1 VPQPIEVVFK
11 FFEKPENLE
20 KLTPLNLGFKIL
32 TPYPISMNVGR
43 LIDYTIRIFGINF
56 HWKTMITDYL
66 QNIKFVD
73 EQLKG
78 PYSFWHHTHT
88 FESSSSGTYLNDKVI
103 YAMPFGIIGRIV
115 HSLFIKRSLNDIFN
129 YRVEVINKM
138 FSGS

>member
-1 VPQPIEVVFK
+1 MPQPIEVVFK

>member
-1 VPQPIEVVFK
+1 MPQPIEEVFI

-20 KLTPLNLGFKIL
+20 KLTPSNLGFKIL
-32 TPYPISMNVGR
+32 TPSPISMNVGR

-56 HWKTMITDYL
+56 HWRTLITDYV

-78 PYSFWHHTHT
+78 PYSYWHHAHT
-88 FESSSSGTYLNDKVI
+88 FESSNDGTFINDKVT
-103 YAMPFGIIGRIV
+103 YALPFGIFGRIA
-115 HSLFIKRSLNDIFN
+115 HRLFIKRSLNNIFD
-129 YRVEVINKM
+129 YRVKVINQM

>member
-1 VPQPIEVVFK
+1 MFK

-20 KLTPLNLGFKIL
+20 KLTPSNLGFKIL
-32 TPYPISMNVGR
+32 TPSPITMNIGR

-56 HWKTMITDYL
+56 HWRTMITDYV

-88 FESSSSGTYLNDKVI
+88 FELSNGGTFINDKVI
-103 YAMPFGIIGRIV
+103 YALPFGILGRIA
-115 HSLFIKRSLNDIFN
+115 HSLFIKRSLNTIFN